1 MAVTLTTDRLRVV
14 GNIYG
19 TPMAV
24 RHYPVDSTGIRADAS
39 TVWVDGGVGLGSVV
53 VLETHADGGR
63 VHAVIADGLVTAD
76 TDDRLDVSDHF
87 SATGGATTE
96 EPILGVSL
104 KDCTGLTAGDLIPVA
119 IITRGTILEGNL
131 GDGIVGTATAEVA
144 AAAHIGCR
152 VGLLCG
158 GTVATR
164 LLSSTSDLVATGPG
178 VWTFT
183 LDVTSGV
190 EFIGTVL
197 GFTGTPG
204 DATTGGGIGDTNARV
219 QVVWSPGPNITLF

>member
-1 MAVTLTTDRLRVV
+1 MAVTIVTSRLRHV
-14 GNIYG
+14 GSIYNIP
-19 TPMAV
+19 TAV
-24 RHYPVDSTGIRADAS
+24 RHYPVDSTGVRADAS
-39 TVWVDGGVGLGSVV
+39 TVWVDGGVGLGSLV

-63 VHAVIADGLVTAD
+63 VHAPIATALVNAD

-104 KDCTGLTAGDLIPVA
+104 KDCTGLTAGDEIPVA
-119 IITRGTILEGNL
+119 LLRHGDILEGNL
-131 GDGIVGTATAEVA
+131 GDGIVGTGTAEVA
-144 AAAHIGCR
+144 AAAHVGAR
-152 VGLLCG
+152 VGILMG

-164 LLSSTSDLVATGPG
+164 LLSSTSDLLATGPG

-183 LDVTSGV
+183 IDVTAGV
-190 EFIGTVL
+190 EFIGTIFNIV
-197 GFTGTPG
+197 GVAN
-204 DATTGGGIGDTNARV
+204 DARTGGGIGDTNVRV